1 MPHPFGKRQEIYM
14 VELVIVV
21 CEILGPLAVI
31 LIGLTLVGIA
41 MGKIKV

>member
-1 MPHPFGKRQEIYM
+1 M

-21 CEILGPLAVI
+21 CEILGPLAVF

-41 MGKIKV
+41 IGKIKV

>member
-1 MPHPFGKRQEIYM
+1 MRIPFPRKQVIYM
-14 VELVIVV
+14 LELVITV

-31 LIGLTLVGIA
+31 IIGLTLVGIA